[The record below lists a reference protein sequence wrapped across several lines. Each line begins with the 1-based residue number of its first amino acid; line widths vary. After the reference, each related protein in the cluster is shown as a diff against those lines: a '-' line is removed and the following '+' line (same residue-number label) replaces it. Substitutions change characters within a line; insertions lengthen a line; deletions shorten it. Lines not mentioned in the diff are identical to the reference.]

1 MEPHDSTPEHVSSIG
16 AIQWGAL
23 TAGTDGE
30 RIVLIVPAFFESH
43 HVPYLTGV
51 LEARLA
57 ELFDE
62 SVELE
67 LRPGRR
73 TATRSGASYEPGEIV
88 MSGVS
93 KPWPDAIG
101 LRRALG
107 DAFDEAGE
115 IEVQQMRLADELIQH
130 LRASPAD

>member
-1 MEPHDSTPEHVSSIG
+1 MEPSPPNDATTIG
-16 AIQWGAL
+16 AVQWGAL

-51 LEARLA
+51 LEARLS
-57 ELFDE
+57 ELFDGT
-62 SVELE
+62 VELS

-73 TATRSGASYEPGEIV
+73 TETRDGSSREVNYDRGAIV

-93 KPWPDAIG
+93 KPWPNAQA
-101 LRRALG
+101 LRAALV
-107 DAFDEAGE
+107 DAFKEAGE
-115 IEVQQMRLADELIQH
+115 IENEQLQLADELVQH
-130 LRASPAD
+130 LRAPS